1 MIRIWSVAYKRKGK
15 KNTQA
20 PHPGKFLPEGYT
32 LDVSPRNI
40 PRNKAWL
47 CEICSWRE
55 PVPTRVLN
63 PNASDV
69 SYKPKQRSYKPEN
82 IRFFRGEYT
91 AVERSGGNFPGSQS
105 HPPSLL
111 PFRSIFVMQFSE
123 KKILKEYWFVRS
135 PPHFLFYMCS
145 TEYYGVLLE

>member
-40 PRNKAWL
+40 PRNKAWP

-82 IRFFRGEYT
+82 IRFFSGGTFLGGIYRGGASRGEF
-91 AVERSGGNFPGSQS
+91 SGVPITSPFP
-105 HPPSLL
+105 PP
-111 PFRSIFVMQFSE
+111 F
-123 KKILKEYWFVRS
+123 
-135 PPHFLFYMCS
+135 
-145 TEYYGVLLE
+145 